1 MTISHEDQPSPS
13 KCNGGQLLKMS
24 VQEAGI
30 TMLWSG
36 AGRAGF
42 LQPKRTT
49 QMSRSPVQEPTQT
62 SRSPSKSAR
71 SQRSATSS
79 AADEAQQR
87 RTQPARPA
95 AASIRCCEA
104 KVVKL
109 KGSGAHMR
117 SVADEPM
124 SRTLLKP
131 AQRYQLSRGRSA
143 AATSSSQHTVLR
155 SKGSQLTQAEVID
168 GKRV

>member
-1 MTISHEDQPSPS
+1 MQRGPAPEDERPGSRYYHVVERRRS
-13 KCNGGQLLKMS
+13 CRFS
-24 VQEAGI
+24 AAEADDADEQEPCAG
-30 TMLWSG
+30 
-36 AGRAGF
+36 
-42 LQPKRTT
+42 
-49 QMSRSPVQEPTQT
+49 QEPTQT

-109 KGSGAHMR
+109 KVIGTHKR

-131 AQRYQLSRGRSA
+131 AQRYQLSRGRST

-168 GKRV
+168 